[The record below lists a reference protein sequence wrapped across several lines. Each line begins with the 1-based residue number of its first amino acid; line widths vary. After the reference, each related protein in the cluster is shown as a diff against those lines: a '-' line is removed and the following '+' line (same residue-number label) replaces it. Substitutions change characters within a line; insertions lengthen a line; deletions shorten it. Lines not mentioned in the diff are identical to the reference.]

1 MIPAAD
7 MDEAFR
13 IATEALGH
21 TDLDV
26 LIVPHALFTLPIV
39 QEL

>member
-1 MIPAAD
+1 

-13 IATEALGH
+13 FATEKLGH
-21 TDLDV
+21 TDLDA

-39 QEL
+39 QE